1 VGARPEPGSTGR
13 RDQGNESRDRGG
25 RRKFDHLAQYGRGRI
40 VDEETGE
47 YEAYEI
53 PEAQG
58 VPVSWSQIL
67 AEPQLIAADFRS
79 EYGIRLAD
87 LGNDLSWRE
96 FATHVEGLLA
106 SDSRLARHL
115 HAMNEEVD
123 DDDG

>member
-1 VGARPEPGSTGR
+1 VGARPKPGSTGR
-13 RDQGNESRDRGG
+13 RDGG
-25 RRKFDHLAQYGRGRI
+25 HRRFDHLAQYGRGRI
-40 VDEETGE
+40 IDEETGE
-47 YEAYEI
+47 YETYEI
-53 PEAQG
+53 PQAQG

-87 LGNDLSWRE
+87 LGNALSWRE

-106 SDSRLARHL
+106 CDSRLARHL
-115 HAMNEEVD
+115 HALNEEVD